1 MNKVERV
8 QALFKNHKADR
19 CGFWT
24 GNPSEEALKI
34 YCDKLGI
41 DTGYVSIAEAMQDDF
56 IWLNGERAWSPKDN
70 HPLFDVYGGKP
81 QVSLSQPGIFAEC
94 EDTKEIDNYDWSDP
108 NDFDFSILE
117 KEIDD
122 ARAKGFAVMS
132 GLWSPFFHLVD
143 AFFGMENYYIKMY
156 TNPDVVD
163 AVTTHVVDIYLEA
176 NKKCFELLG
185 DKIDCF
191 FFGNDLGS
199 QRDLLIS
206 PDMFDRFVLPSIK
219 RLVDCAKSYGKH
231 VMLHSCGSIAKVI
244 PSLIDAGIDALHPLQ
259 AKARGMDAASLAQY
273 KNDLVFVGGVD
284 TQDLLPFKSA
294 KEVRDEV
301 YRIKDILGDGLIVS
315 PSHEALLPNVPIE
328 NAIAMRDAALE

>member
-1 MNKVERV
+1 MNKKDRIK
-8 QALFKNHKADR
+8 ALFNNHKADR
-19 CGFWT
+19 CGFWM
-24 GNPSEEALKI
+24 GHPSQEALEI
-34 YCDKLGI
+34 YCRELGI
-41 DTGYVSIAEAMQDDF
+41 EQSYLSVANAIQDDF
-56 IWLNGERAWSPKDN
+56 MWLNGERAWAPKDN
-70 HPLFDVYGGKP
+70 RPLFDVYGGKP
-81 QVSLSQPGIFAEC
+81 QHSLSQPGIFADC
-94 EDTKEIDNYDWSDP
+94 EDTKEVDNYDWSNP

-117 KEIDD
+117 KEIDE
-122 ARAKGFAVMS
+122 ARAQGFPIMS

-163 AVTTHVVDIYLEA
+163 AVTNHVVDIYLEA
-176 NKKCFELLG
+176 NKRCFEQLG

-219 RLVDCAKSYGKH
+219 KLVDCAKSYGKP

-259 AKARGMDAASLAQY
+259 AKAYAMDADSLSQY
-273 KNDLVFVGGVD
+273 KDDLIFVGGID
-284 TQDLLPFKSA
+284 TQELLPFKSA
-294 KEVRDEV
+294 QDVRDEV

-315 PSHEALLPNVPIE
+315 PSHEALLANVPLE
-328 NAIAMRDAALE
+328 NVIAMRDAAFE

>member
-1 MNKVERV
+1 MNKVERIHS
-8 QALFKNHKADR
+8 LFKNHKADR

-24 GNPSEEALKI
+24 GHPSEEALKM
-34 YCDKLGI
+34 YCNELGI
-41 DTGYVSIAEAMQDDF
+41 NTDYVSIAEAMQDDF
-56 IWLNGERAWSPKDN
+56 LWLHGERCWLPKDN
-70 HPLFDVYGGKP
+70 RPLFDVYGGKP
-81 QVSLSQPGIFAEC
+81 QHSLSQPGIFADC
-94 EDTKEIDNYDWSDP
+94 ENTKEVDNYDWSDP
-108 NDFDFSILE
+108 SDFDFSILE

-122 ARAKGFAVMS
+122 AKERGFAIMS

-156 TNPDVVD
+156 TNPAVVD
-163 AVTTHVVDIYLEA
+163 AVTNHVVDIYLKA
-176 NKKCFELLG
+176 NKRCFELLG

-206 PDMFDRFVLPSIK
+206 PEMFNRFVLPSIK
-219 RLVDCAKSYGKH
+219 RLVDCAKSYGKP

-259 AKARGMDAASLAQY
+259 AKAHGMDAVSLSQY
-273 KNDLVFVGGVD
+273 KNDLVFVGGID
-284 TQDLLPFKSA
+284 TQELLPFKSA

-301 YRIKDILGDGLIVS
+301 YRIKDIFSDGLIVS
-315 PSHEALLPNVPIE
+315 PSHEALLPNVPLE